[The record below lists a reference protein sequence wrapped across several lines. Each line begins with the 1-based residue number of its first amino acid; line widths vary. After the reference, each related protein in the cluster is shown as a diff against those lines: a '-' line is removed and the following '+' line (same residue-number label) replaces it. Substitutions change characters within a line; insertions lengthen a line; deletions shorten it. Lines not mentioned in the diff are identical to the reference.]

1 MNGKQEGY
9 GAFDALVDTYDGY
22 TFWFEQGYS
31 ATFRFWLAT
40 EVGENE
46 HPYRYELVLHDPNNE
61 RILGYDNAHPVNW
74 KTGMFK
80 HRSEFPDHFHRT
92 KSDKGVPYEFVSISR
107 VLEDFFCRSERS
119 LKVLNISPTVTK
131 VTKTPENNFQR
142 GKK

>member
-1 MNGKQEGY
+1 MREPLFPPNHTETPCTPNHFCGPEL
-9 GAFDALVDTYDGY
+9 DCDGY

-31 ATFRFWLAT
+31 ATFRFCPAT

-46 HPYRYELVLHDPNNE
+46 HPYRYEFVLHDPNNE

-92 KSDKGVPYEFVSISR
+92 KSD
-107 VLEDFFCRSERS
+107 
-119 LKVLNISPTVTK
+119 
-131 VTKTPENNFQR
+131 
-142 GKK
+142 